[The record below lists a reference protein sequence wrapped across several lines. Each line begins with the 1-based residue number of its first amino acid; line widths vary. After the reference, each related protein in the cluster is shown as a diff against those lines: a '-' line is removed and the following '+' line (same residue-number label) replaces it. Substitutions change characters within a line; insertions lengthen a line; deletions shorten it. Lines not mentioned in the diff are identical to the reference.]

1 MTMWNNNGFTENELS
16 PFGKIAVMILLV
28 IPVVIITVRNILIG
42 EVANPY
48 AFSICI
54 IGFFL
59 FLSAKISMFRK
70 GVLFSFGTKRLLQ
83 NMDNIYCLGYWLMAV
98 GLAFTFFK

>member
-1 MTMWNNNGFTENELS
+1 MTMWNNKGFTENELS

-28 IPVVIITVRNILIG
+28 IPVVVITVRNILIG
-42 EVANPY
+42 EAANPY
-48 AFSICI
+48 AFIICI
-54 IGFFL
+54 IGFLL

-70 GVLFSFGTKRLLQ
+70 GILFSFGTKRLSQ
-83 NMDNIYCLGYWLMAV
+83 NMGNIYRLGYWLMAV